1 MTMVSGAEPNPLKVP
16 LWSVVAALARADDHD
31 IWSAGLKIGLS
42 TGVLKSPPTM
52 AGAFLP
58 AISWIFSMSS
68 FTPSSRAALP
78 LWSRWVLK

>member
-16 LWSVVAALARADDHD
+16 LWSVVAALARAET
-31 IWSAGLKIGLS
+31 IYLVRGLKIGLS

-58 AISWIFSMSS
+58 AISWIFSMS
-68 FTPSSRAALP
+68 RLHALFARRLA

>member
-16 LWSVVAALARADDHD
+16 LWSVVAALARAET
-31 IWSAGLKIGLS
+31 IYLVRGLKIGLS

-58 AISWIFSMSS
+58 AISWILPMSS